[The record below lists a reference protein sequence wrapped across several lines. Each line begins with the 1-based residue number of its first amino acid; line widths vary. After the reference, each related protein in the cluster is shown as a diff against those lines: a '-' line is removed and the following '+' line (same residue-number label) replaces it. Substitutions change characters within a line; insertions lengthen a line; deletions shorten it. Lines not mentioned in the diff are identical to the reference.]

1 MTAADFWTARP
12 VLEHVRDF
20 ARARRVPPLAML
32 ASLTVRAIGSLDPN
46 IVGPP
51 VIGGYSSLNCA
62 VAYVGPSG
70 FGKGATEAA
79 ARDATNLPALPE
91 LPLGT
96 GEGMARTFAAN
107 DEGQQEIRSAI
118 FTASEVD
125 GLAALGARTGATV
138 MSVFR
143 QAISGESIGSANAQ
157 KHTRVI
163 VPAHSYRAVFTI
175 GVQPERA
182 QPLIGDTAGTAQ
194 RILWVPTSDPDAP
207 ECRPPEPNRWTV
219 PRTLVPGDRRTVL
232 RLPAMAVEAMDR
244 TQLGKLHGDPDINP
258 LDGHALMTRA
268 KIAAGLMVLD
278 GRMHEVTIEDWEL
291 AGVLMRESDRTRD
304 RVAAVLADSARRVNR
319 AKAHAV
325 AERDEVV
332 ADRKLD
338 RAKAGVLRWL
348 DRDGELP
355 RNELRSR
362 ARSDWRDQVSAAL
375 ADLVASG
382 TVTEIRVDRGTR
394 YRLTDRS
401 TLDRGS
407 TPENPSSE
415 TVDHPSTLDPR
426 RDNPPGEIPPGGIT
440 PTTPGMTDRVLE
452 ILNSTKTGTKP

>member
-207 ECRPPEPNRWTV
+207 ERRPSEPDRWTV

-232 RLPAMAVEAMDR
+232 RLPDEAVEAMDR

-278 GRMHEVTIEDWEL
+278 GRMREVTIEDWEL

-325 AERDEVV
+325 AERDDVV
-332 ADRKLD
+332 AEKKVQRAANGIVARLERSRQVLSKSDLRK
-338 RAKAGVLRWL
+338 A
-348 DRDGELP
+348 
-355 RNELRSR
+355 LRSDLR
-362 ARSDWRDQVSAAL
+362 PEFQPAIDRLIGDG
-375 ADLVASG
+375 LVAETPHGYTLTGGQVDSG
-382 TVTEIRVDRGTR
+382 VHPDNSRSEQVDTPVHVDTPRG
-394 YRLTDRS
+394 
-401 TLDRGS
+401 
-407 TPENPSSE
+407 
-415 TVDHPSTLDPR
+415 
-426 RDNPPGEIPPGGIT
+426 NPPGKTPPGGIT
-440 PTTPGMTDRVLE
+440 PTTPGVTARVLE
-452 ILNSTKTGTKP
+452 ILHSTTGTTP